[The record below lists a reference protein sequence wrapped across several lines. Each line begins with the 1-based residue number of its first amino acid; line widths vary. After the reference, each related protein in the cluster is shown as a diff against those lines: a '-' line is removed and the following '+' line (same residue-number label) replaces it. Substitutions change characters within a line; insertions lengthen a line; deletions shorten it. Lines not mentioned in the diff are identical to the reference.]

1 MAMPTA
7 QDLEGRVKAA
17 CRIAEE
23 AAALGLRYFRDGASL
38 AVTAKGVQ
46 DVVSNADR
54 DIEALVRGRLA
65 AQFPGDAFFGEESG
79 RGDGADPAA
88 GVWVVDPIDGTDN
101 FVRGIAGWCV
111 SIAFVVG
118 REVEI
123 GVICDPLA
131 GELYLARRGIGA
143 TLNGVPLKPRRVGGF
158 RDGIVGMGYS
168 LRRPPEPTLKVFA
181 GLLAAQGM
189 YQRTGSGALM
199 IAYVASGRYIGYYE
213 AHINAWDCLAGV
225 ALVREAGGWTSDF
238 LAGDGLH
245 SGNALA
251 AAAPG
256 LEDAMRRLTGLD

>member
-1 MAMPTA
+1 MPTA
-7 QDLEGRVKAA
+7 KDLAGRVESAR
-17 CRIAEE
+17 RIAEE
-23 AAALGLRYFRDGASL
+23 AAGLGLRYFRDGANL

-54 DIEALVRGRLA
+54 DIEALVRTRLA
-65 AQFPGDAFFGEESG
+65 AEFPGDAFLGEESG

-88 GVWVVDPIDGTDN
+88 GVWVVDPVDGTDN
-101 FVRGIAGWCV
+101 FVRGMAGWCV
-111 SIAFVVG
+111 SIAYVVG

-131 GELYLARRGIGA
+131 GELYLARRGGGA
-143 TLNGVPLKPRRVGGF
+143 TLNGVSLAPRQVGDFG
-158 RDGIVGMGYS
+158 DGIVGMGYS
-168 LRRPPEPTLKVFA
+168 LRRPPEATLRVFA

-199 IAYVASGRYIGYYE
+199 LAYVASGRFIGYFE

-225 ALVREAGGWTSDF
+225 ALVRESGGWTSDF
-238 LAGDGLH
+238 LAGDGLYA
-245 SGNALA
+245 GNPLA

-256 LEDAMRRLTGLD
+256 LEAAMRGLTGLK